1 MCDYE
6 RSNINYMYNKEE
18 LSMDIGMI
26 GLGKMGANMVV
37 RLLQGGHKVVAY
49 DINEAS
55 VQAVEKLGAT
65 GARTLDEL
73 IENLQSSRSI
83 WVMVPSGKIT
93 GETIKSVADKLS
105 PGDTIIDGG
114 NSNYKDTVLRGAELV
129 ARGIHYID
137 VGTSGGIW
145 GKTEGYS
152 MMIGG
157 DKEIVDRHRPI
168 FETLAPSPQKGWGH
182 VGPVGA
188 GHFVKMIHNGIEYG
202 MMQAYAEGFEILR
215 AKQEFGL
222 SLSQIA
228 EIWQH
233 GSVIRS
239 WLLDLTANAL
249 SEDENLTGIKAWV
262 PDSGEGRW
270 TVFEAIDLDVA
281 APVITMS
288 LQRRIRSRDDEPFAD
303 KLIAAMRNK
312 FGGHAVKKI

>member
-1 MCDYE
+1 
-6 RSNINYMYNKEE
+6 
-18 LSMDIGMI
+18 MDIGMI
-26 GLGKMGANMVV
+26 GLGKMGANMVA

-73 IENLQSSRSI
+73 IENLPSSRSI

>member
-1 MCDYE
+1 
-6 RSNINYMYNKEE
+6 
-18 LSMDIGMI
+18 MDIGMI
-26 GLGKMGANMVV
+26 GLGKMGANMVA

-73 IENLQSSRSI
+73 IENLPSSRSI

-129 ARGIHYID
+129 ARGIHFID